1 MQNVFENL
9 LTGYAESVGLDA
21 QQLLAQRPA
30 NLLFDDKLNI
40 QVALDEPAGEVCFA
54 SWLFSVEDEQ
64 RLAVIA
70 LMIAQANFEQDGLY
84 GAHLA
89 MNTEGKVV
97 LLRRVPLQS
106 LDAVRFDNQVKEF
119 VDAAEQWTDA
129 VASMVAFAADET
141 FAADSGETGDG
152 RGLLGRV

>member
-1 MQNVFENL
+1 MRDVFENL
-9 LTGYAESVGLDA
+9 LAGYAESVGLSA

-40 QVALDEPAGEVCFA
+40 QVALDEATAEVCFA
-54 SWLFSVEDEQ
+54 SWLYSVEDEQ
-64 RLAVIA
+64 HLAVIA
-70 LMIAQANFEQDGLY
+70 LLIAEANFEQDGLY

-106 LDAVRFDNQVKEF
+106 LDGVRFDKQVKEF
-119 VDAAEQWTDA
+119 VDAAEKWTDS
-129 VASMVAFAADET
+129 VASMVAFVATEADT
-141 FAADSGETGDG
+141 GETQGDWS
-152 RGLLGRV
+152 RHSRV

>member
-1 MQNVFENL
+1 MRNVFETL
-9 LTGYAESVGLDA
+9 LAGYAESVGLAA
-21 QQLLAQRPA
+21 QPLLAQQPA

-40 QVALDEPAGEVCFA
+40 QVALDEATGDVCFA

-70 LMIAQANFEQDGLY
+70 LMIAQANFEQDGLR

-106 LDAVRFDNQVKEF
+106 LDGVRFDKLVKEF
-119 VDAAEQWTDA
+119 VDAAEKWTDS
-129 VASMVAFAADET
+129 VASMVAFVALETDRDET
-141 FAADSGETGDG
+141 QGDWE
-152 RGLLGRV
+152 RHGRV